1 MKVFTDMNENVMN
14 RFPDGKIVLL
24 DGRVVECYP
33 RVELTPEGLTQPE
46 DNLQQPLAKI
56 SPQSDKEREADKER
70 FIKNAFFFLAHKERI
85 LTDSRM
91 FLCPVP
97 IQSGMSISGT
107 SGFESPVLGVYIQW
121 WETCAGAMFT
131 DKKGRRGLLYKL
143 SGSSLSG
150 HNICG
155 VVHEDGTTKN
165 VELRPFWDY
174 GKPFIHINN
183 MYKSAKHQYQAY
195 SLQQVL
201 NILDHEEEGDRSYA
215 HTIKEQMQARE
226 ISALNELLHNLMT
239 RKEELEQRNKVL
251 EKALFDERVFHFYDR
266 YKDLEKRIFSE
277 VEQLLQQKRDLKMAL
292 RRGDYNNQ
300 TYERLVNAI
309 TKRIN
314 DAEQELTEFKE
325 GEILKAFPEQTI
337 PFWRIESHAQK
348 LRDRNNAE
356 DQKEN
361 L

>member
-1 MKVFTDMNENVMN
+1 MEISLDKNVRNE
-14 RFPDGKIVLL
+14 FPERKIILL
-24 DGRVVECYP
+24 DGRVVDCYP
-33 RVELTPEGLTQPE
+33 RLGVNFKGLTQPE
-46 DNLQQPLAKI
+46 DNLQQPLARI

-85 LTDSRM
+85 LTDGRM

-107 SGFESPVLGVYIQW
+107 SGFENPTLGIYLQW

-131 DKKGRRGLLYKL
+131 DKKGRRGLLFKL
-143 SGSSLSG
+143 SGSGLSG
-150 HNICG
+150 HNICD

-165 VELRPFWDY
+165 VELHPFKDY
-174 GKPFIHINN
+174 RDSFIHINN
-183 MYKSAKHQYQAY
+183 TYKSAKQKYQAY
-195 SLQQVL
+195 SLRQVL
-201 NILDHEEEGDRSYA
+201 DILDHEEEDDRDYA
-215 HTIKEQMQARE
+215 HTINEQMQVRE

-239 RKEELEQRNKVL
+239 RKEELEHRNKEL
-251 EKALFDERVFHFYDR
+251 EKALFDERVVHFYDR

-309 TKRIN
+309 TKHIGE
-314 DAEQELTEFKE
+314 AEQELNEFKE

-337 PFWRIESHAQK
+337 PFWRIESHAQL
-348 LRDRNNAE
+348 LRHRNDAE

>member
-1 MKVFTDMNENVMN
+1 MEIFTDMNENVMN
-14 RFPDGKIVLL
+14 RFPEGKIVLL

-33 RVELTPEGLTQPE
+33 RENLST
-46 DNLQQPLAKI
+46 DNLTVTVEHAQRSTEKNPTKTEK
-56 SPQSDKEREADKER
+56 DREADKER

-91 FLCPVP
+91 FLCPIP

-107 SGFESPVLGVYIQW
+107 SGFENPTLGIYLQW

-131 DKKGRRGLLYKL
+131 DKKGRRGLLFKL

-155 VVHEDGTTKN
+155 VLHEDGTTKN
-165 VELRPFWDY
+165 VELRPFKDY
-174 GKPFIHINN
+174 RESFIHINN
-183 MYKSAKHQYQAY
+183 SYRSAKQKYQAY
-195 SLQQVL
+195 SLRQVL
-201 NILDHEEEGDRSYA
+201 DILDHEEMGDRDYA
-215 HTIKEQMQARE
+215 HSINEQIQSCE
-226 ISALNELLHNLMT
+226 ISALKELLHNL
-239 RKEELEQRNKVL
+239 RIRNEELERHNKEL
-251 EKALFDERVFHFYDR
+251 EKALFDERVLHFYDR
-266 YKDLEKRIFSE
+266 YKDLEIRISSE

-309 TKRIN
+309 NQCIGE
-314 DAEQELTEFKE
+314 AEQELTEFRERK
-325 GEILKAFPEQTI
+325 ILKAFPEQTI
-337 PFWRIESHAQK
+337 PFWRIESYAQQ
-348 LRDRNNAE
+348 LRDRIDAV

>member
-1 MKVFTDMNENVMN
+1 MEISVDKNENVMDG
-14 RFPDGKIVLL
+14 FPDGKIILL
-24 DGRVVECYP
+24 DGRVVDCYP
-33 RVELTPEGLTQPE
+33 RADVTLEGLTRQE
-46 DNLQQPLAKI
+46 DNGQQPLPSK
-56 SPQSDKEREADKER
+56 PTKTDKERETDKER

-107 SGFESPVLGVYIQW
+107 SGFENPTLGVYIQW

-131 DKKGRRGLLYKL
+131 DKKGRRGLLFQL

-150 HNICG
+150 HNICE

-165 VELRPFWDY
+165 VELRPFKNYRDS
-174 GKPFIHINN
+174 FIHINIT
-183 MYKSAKHQYQAY
+183 YKSAKQRYQAY
-195 SLQQVL
+195 SLRQVL
-201 NILDHEEEGDRSYA
+201 DILDHEEGDRDYA
-215 HTIKEQMQARE
+215 HTINEQIQAHE
-226 ISALNELLHNLMT
+226 VSALNKLLHNLMT
-239 RKEELEQRNKVL
+239 RNEELECSNKEL
-251 EKALFDERVFHFYDR
+251 EKALFDERVLHFYDR
-266 YKDLEKRIFSE
+266 YKDLEKRLFSE

-309 TKRIN
+309 TKRIKET
-314 DAEQELTEFKE
+314 EQELIDYKE
-325 GEILKAFPEQTI
+325 EEILKVFPEQTI
-337 PFWRIESHAQK
+337 PFWRIENYAQQ
-348 LRDRNNAE
+348 LRDRNNAVN
-356 DQKEN
+356 QKEN

>member
-1 MKVFTDMNENVMN
+1 MKLFTEMNENLMN

-33 RVELTPEGLTQPE
+33 RMELTPDILTVTDE
-46 DNLQQPLAKI
+46 HAELSIAKKPI
-56 SPQSDKEREADKER
+56 KADKEREADKER

-121 WETCAGAMFT
+121 WETFAGAMFT
-131 DKKGRRGLLYKL
+131 DKKGRRRLVFRL

-201 NILDHEEEGDRSYA
+201 DILDHEEEGDRSYA
-215 HTIKEQMQARE
+215 HTINEQIQARE

-251 EKALFDERVFHFYDR
+251 EKALFDERVLHFYDR

-277 VEQLLQQKRDLKMAL
+277 VEQLLQQKRALKMAL
-292 RRGDYNNQ
+292 GRGDYNNQ

-314 DAEQELTEFKE
+314 EAEQELTEFKE
-325 GEILKAFPEQTI
+325 GEILKVFPEQDM
-337 PFWRIESHAQK
+337 PFWRIESHAQQ
-348 LRDRNNAE
+348 LRDRNNEE